1 MPFVIQKMLIGDEL
15 FTSMSISQWRIYMR
29 SWKWLPVGLLAFS
42 FVACGVRS
50 ESETK
55 AGPSP
60 KVGILLASHGDI
72 DDAATELKPYIEVS
86 FKKNV
91 GIPLPD
97 WSREILTGPAY
108 ALSVKTVKAQYD
120 IIGPTKY
127 KANSEIQRKA
137 VEEELAR
144 VGVKGRVYLGYNFTP
159 PFIYDAL
166 AQMQKDGIEQIVV
179 FNKGAQFSYASS
191 GENMEDALEYLHDHP
206 EWNVEVTGYKYY
218 TQDERFRAVLA
229 KAISDDAQSLF
240 RGVLPKD
247 ICILVA
253 SHGLPMWLVD
263 KGDPAVQQMRD
274 AFTDIKIRLLG
285 YRLYHGFLNDDFFPG
300 AQWVSP
306 KALAVA
312 DKLAEDGC
320 KNVLMDGRLS
330 FTTHH
335 RATLYDLNYDV
346 RNRLAELRGMPEKGG
361 PKVVLAPNFDGSPS
375 FANLMAQLSKE
386 ALSGKGRLV
395 ILKKK
400 DMPPLAKNV
409 VGKPGNPVD

>member
-1 MPFVIQKMLIGDEL
+1 M
-15 FTSMSISQWRIYMR
+15 
-29 SWKWLPVGLLAFS
+29 KWVPVGTLAIFLG
-42 FVACGVRS
+42 ACGVKTES
-50 ESETK
+50 ESK
-55 AGPSP
+55 VSPS
-60 KVGILLASHGDI
+60 KIGILLASHGDI
-72 DDAATELKPYIEVS
+72 DNADTELKPYIEVS

-108 ALSVKTVKAQYD
+108 ALSVSTVKAQYD
-120 IIGPTKY
+120 IIGATNY
-127 KANSEIQRKA
+127 KAKSEIQRQA

-144 VGVKGRVYLGYNFTP
+144 VGLKGRVYLGYNFTP

-166 AQMQKDGIEQIVV
+166 TQMQKDGIEKIVV

-191 GENMEDALEYLHDHP
+191 GENMEDTLEYLHDHP
-206 EWNVEVTGYKYY
+206 EWNVEAIGYKYY
-218 TQDERFRAVLA
+218 SQDERFRAVLA
-229 KAISDDAQSLF
+229 EAIQKDAQSSF
-240 RGVLPKD
+240 PGVLPKD

-253 SHGLPMWLVD
+253 SHGLPMWLID
-263 KGDPAVQQMRD
+263 KGDPAIRQMRD
-274 AFTDIKIRLLG
+274 AFADIKVRLRE

-306 KALAVA
+306 KALVVA

-335 RATLYDLNYDV
+335 RATLYDLNYEV
-346 RNRLAELRGMPEKGG
+346 RNRLAQLGGAPNQGG
-361 PKVVLAPNFDGSPS
+361 PKVVLAPNFDGSRS
-375 FANLMAQLSKE
+375 FANLIATLSKE
-386 ALSGKGRLV
+386 ALSGKGKLA

-400 DMPPLAKNV
+400 DIAPLAENV
-409 VGKPGNPVD
+409 VGMPGTPVD